1 VVGAGVRVTGVPV
14 GATAVPVAVIVP
26 VGVKGGVPGGRVVT
40 VAVTVLVGVI
50 GGVPVVVTV
59 AVAVTVAVPV
69 TVAVGVSGVVAVAG
83 KDAVG
88 VTVAVITGV
97 VVSGAVVVNGVL
109 TGSVPTGSVV
119 VLGVLPINV
128 TGIMGGR
135 SMRRPPSGRTW
146 ITQPATRKSNAMV
159 ASVMGSVSRF
169 MKPPLAINSR
179 SSDKLQDHLTIKVMQ
194 RKVRV
199 EGKAQRAFVNLPT
212 LLHTQKK
219 ATRSQPVRYRRLGCR
234 SRTGCERAL
243 ALFITTK

>member
-1 VVGAGVRVTGVPV
+1 VALRVVVAVGIGVALPGGAGGRVPGGVVGAGVRVTGVPV

-26 VGVKGGVPGGRVVT
+26 
-40 VAVTVLVGVI
+40 VGVI

-219 ATRSQPVRYRRLGCR
+219 ATRSQPVTDRL
-234 SRTGCERAL
+234 
-243 ALFITTK
+243 